1 MRGPAYFVRA
11 IMRGHA
17 RSRID
22 CKSANVK
29 HTKAVAITVH
39 YDCEKD
45 GHLTIFFCVFCL
57 Y

>member
-1 MRGPAYFVRA
+1 MRA

-45 GHLTIFFCVFCL
+45 GHLTIFFCVFWL